1 MDAYVPLLYGALVA
15 LRQHVEREVFLFST
29 VVSPISLQDL
39 QRGRIETTGGTDIGC
54 VVDHALKHRVSKV
67 LLVTD
72 GYVGPPT
79 AAQRKAIHRSGL
91 DIRVA
96 LTPEG
101 WRKDLNAVSAR
112 IDELPV
118 LTPASTRRAS

>member
-1 MDAYVPLLYGALVA
+1 EAYVPLLYGALAA

-39 QRGRIETTGGTDIGC
+39 QRGRVDTTGGTDIRC
-54 VVDHALKHRVSKV
+54 VLDHALKYRVRKV

-79 AAQRKAIHRSGL
+79 DAQRKAIHHAGL

-96 LTPEG
+96 LTPQG
-101 WRKDLNAVSAR
+101 WRKDLAALSAR

-118 LTPASTRRAS
+118 LAPASTRRAS